1 MTNNFNKSINR
12 MKKNIENNG
21 YLLEEEI
28 PLLLDHISN
37 KTIQMLAYTL
47 CYSGRRV
54 SEALLLK
61 PKDIHKEVGEISWT
75 ILKKGGDD
83 LVIKKKAAY
92 PGLIETLTEYVNY
105 NNIGWD
111 QYVFSTPYSLPIG
124 LNPYTRQQ
132 VWKIIHTTGEII
144 GKNIHPHTLRHTYG
158 ILLAMNGA
166 SFKTIQDQ
174 LDHEFAS
181 TTQVYLDI
189 AQVHVK
195 EDLKKMEER
204 TMRL

>member
-1 MTNNFNKSINR
+1 
-12 MKKNIENNG
+12 MKRTIENNG

-28 PLLLDHISN
+28 PLLLDHLNN
-37 KTIQMLAYTL
+37 KTIRMLAYTL
-47 CYSGRRV
+47 CYSGRRI
-54 SEALLLK
+54 SEALQLK
-61 PKDIHKEVGEISWT
+61 PKDIHQEVGEISWT
-75 ILKKGGDD
+75 ILKKGGTD

-92 PGLIETLTEYVNY
+92 PGLIDTLIDYITY
-105 NNIGWD
+105 NNIDWND
-111 QYVFSTPYSLPIG
+111 YVFSTPYSLPVG
-124 LNPYTRQQ
+124 KDAYTRQQ
-132 VWKIIHTTGEII
+132 VWNIIHKTGIVI
-144 GKNIHPHTLRHTYG
+144 GKDIHPHTLRHTYG

-195 EDLKKMEER
+195 QDLAKMKER
-204 TMRL
+204 TIHL